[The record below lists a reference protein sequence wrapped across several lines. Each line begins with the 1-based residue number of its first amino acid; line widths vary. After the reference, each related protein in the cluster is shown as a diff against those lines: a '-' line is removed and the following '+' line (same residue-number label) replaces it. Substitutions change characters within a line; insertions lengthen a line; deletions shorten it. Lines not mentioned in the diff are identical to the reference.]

1 MRGTW
6 VFLYEYYDAVVV
18 VVVVVVMV
26 MVGACMRTY
35 QSWDTLFI

>member
-6 VFLYEYYDAVVV
+6 VFLYEYYDAV